1 LGLLARRT
9 QLFHLRAELE
19 RHEDIPDFLGFHI
32 PVLSL
37 LSLVSM
43 LMLTFD
49 FLFFW
54 SLNVPIESFPK
65 LLWVVRDFVQD
76 TGELTPTEW
85 LHSLLHSRR
94 RDTSKE
100 DDKISLLS
108 LFPSIEAFTLS
119 LPAGE
124 KKILRRLDLAS
135 NDTLSED
142 YKHDLEQLRYK
153 IFTSITPKTRGGVPL
168 SGFGI
173 SFSLVEFLC
182 SQRIRFYSHCVI
194 FQLWHRC

>member
-1 LGLLARRT
+1 MFPL
-9 QLFHLRAELE
+9 
-19 RHEDIPDFLGFHI
+19 
-32 PVLSL
+32 
-37 LSLVSM
+37 
-43 LMLTFD
+43 
-49 FLFFW
+49 
-54 SLNVPIESFPK
+54 ESFPK

-135 NDTLSED
+135 NDTLNED
-142 YKHDLEQLRYK
+142 YKHELKQLRYK
-153 IFTSITPKTRGGVPL
+153 VFTSITPKTRGGVSL

-173 SFSLVEFLC
+173 TFSWMNSCVQNVFFLILTVLLILSFSSSGIVVEVLC
-182 SQRIRFYSHCVI
+182 KC
-194 FQLWHRC
+194 C